1 GSSDAGAESGAR
13 GAKAAKPSR
22 PPAVSSERLERAIA
36 AKEAELAATDAEL
49 ELLGTSSDTAR
60 MAELWD
66 AREGL
71 QAELDTL
78 LGEWV
83 ELE

>member
-1 GSSDAGAESGAR
+1 
-13 GAKAAKPSR
+13 
-22 PPAVSSERLERAIA
+22 LERAIA
-36 AKEAELAATDAEL
+36 AKEAELAAADTEL
-49 ELLGTSSDTAR
+49 ELLGTSGNTIH

-66 AREGL
+66 ARERL

>member
-1 GSSDAGAESGAR
+1 SDAGTASGAR

-22 PPAVSSERLERAIA
+22 TPAVSSERLERAIA

-66 AREGL
+66 ARERL
-71 QAELDTL
+71 QAELDAL

>member
-1 GSSDAGAESGAR
+1 
-13 GAKAAKPSR
+13 
-22 PPAVSSERLERAIA
+22 ERAIA
-36 AKEAELAATDAEL
+36 AKEAELAAADAEL
-49 ELLGTSSDTAR
+49 ELLGTSGDTIH

-66 AREGL
+66 ARERL
-71 QAELDTL
+71 QAELDAL